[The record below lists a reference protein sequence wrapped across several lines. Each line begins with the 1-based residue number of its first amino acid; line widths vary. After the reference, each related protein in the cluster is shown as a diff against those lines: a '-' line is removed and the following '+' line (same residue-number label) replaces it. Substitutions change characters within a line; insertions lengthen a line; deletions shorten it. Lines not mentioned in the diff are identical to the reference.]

1 MNLKNVGCCCFQP
14 PRPARASAQVGV
26 TFGHGTALPWSWEP
40 QRGAGGPWGGEDSN
54 EESGIPSASP
64 PPQGLNRSSPPGNAV
79 PGGGQVLA
87 REVRGWTPA
96 IAFPS
101 APGLFC
107 QSRGSTAVTAPWGWA
122 EVGGEQGG
130 PTAVFIPQPK
140 TITNDA
146 NSQKIWAGGRWGM
159 CQLAR
164 GSQMCSSSSRAAAP
178 R

>member
-1 MNLKNVGCCCFQP
+1 MLGAAASSHRDPLEPRHKLGSLLDMGQP
-14 PRPARASAQVGV
+14 C
-26 TFGHGTALPWSWEP
+26 L
-40 QRGAGGPWGGEDSN
+40 GAGNPKEGLGVPGEVRTPTRSQ
-54 EESGIPSASP
+54 ESPVHLP